1 MTCGEVF
8 ENLEYDEEE
17 IKELT
22 ESFTDDDY
30 IHILKQIIKDESKR
44 PRESFD

>member
-17 IKELT
+17 VKELT
-22 ESFTDDDY
+22 ESFVQEV
-30 IHILKQIIKDESKR
+30 HILKQIIKDPKDPEKVLTG
-44 PRESFD
+44 

>member
-17 IKELT
+17 VKELT
-22 ESFTDDDY
+22 ESFVQETSHFETEY
-30 IHILKQIIKDESKR
+30 QRWKR

>member
-1 MTCGEVF
+1 MNISSVFPEKFTDVMTCGEVF

-22 ESFTDDDY
+22 ESFD
-30 IHILKQIIKDESKR
+30 KR
-44 PRESFD
+44 FTF